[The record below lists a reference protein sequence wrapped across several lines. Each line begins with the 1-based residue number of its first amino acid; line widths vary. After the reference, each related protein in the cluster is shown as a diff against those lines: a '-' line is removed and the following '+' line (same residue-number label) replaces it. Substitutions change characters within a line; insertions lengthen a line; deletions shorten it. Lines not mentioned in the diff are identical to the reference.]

1 MDTSEIYNIL
11 NAAAKKTF
19 GEKAIKVK
27 DKQSLILLG
36 DVVLSSEQITEKF
49 YKNLCDICKTYSLL
63 RRDDTEWNKMV
74 QKIFFKN
81 LIDERPEIYLYT
93 TEEEKANKIYDLYRR
108 DFKYKDY
115 FNYKGGYKNEK
126 IH

>member
-1 MDTSEIYNIL
+1 MYTSEIYNIL

-27 DKQSLILLG
+27 DKQSLISLG

-49 YKNLCDICKTYSLL
+49 YKNLCKICETYSIL
-63 RRDDTEWNKMV
+63 RRDDIEWNKIV

-81 LIDERPEIYLYT
+81 LIDERPEIYFFK

-108 DFKYKDY
+108 DFKYKRLY
-115 FNYKGGYKNEK
+115 
-126 IH
+126 

>member
-1 MDTSEIYNIL
+1 MNTSEIYNIL

-27 DKQSLILLG
+27 DKQSLISLG
-36 DVVLSSEQITEKF
+36 DVVLSSEQMTEKF
-49 YKNLCDICKTYSLL
+49 YKNLCEICKNYSIL
-63 RRDDTEWNKMV
+63 RRDDIEWNKIV

-93 TEEEKANKIYDLYRR
+93 TEEAKIKKIYDLYNRNN
-108 DFKYKDY
+108 KYKSY
-115 FNYKGGYKNEK
+115 FKFKGGNKNEK
-126 IH
+126 IY